1 MLYCPSCDEEC
12 DATSHSMCLTCGDE
26 LVSIAPTSA
35 ASNGSDGRSQ
45 HDNETARGLAQ
56 LLLANTIN
64 NANHDHNG
72 VVAALIPLVARLD
85 NRGTAGQNG
94 GISDVQ
100 DLLPPEALNPQSGT
114 SMHRPVS
121 EKILNGLKRTVLTQ
135 HSAELFEAHVCLY
148 PSRRFSDLSPS
159 MEGESISFN
168 AVPGEFE
175 IQTNDDQT
183 RRIHPKMAAAL
194 VICSPRTIKGGLSS
208 ETLAKIAKIA
218 KHRIPYIAYVERGD
232 GITFVQKALACQR
245 AGQVDD
251 TGKSLCIGVIVG
263 NTTLGGNEVW
273 PYTMQD
279 HRNESHQFGLN
290 VPVVMIRRA
299 DGATLVK
306 FAAQAT
312 ESGASEQQYTPC
324 EIKVDT
330 KEAHSCPV
338 CTDSYE
344 PGATIIRLPFCG
356 HVFHD
361 YCATAWLTKHNT
373 CPYCRK
379 EFSTDDEE
387 YERERRRREASAANL
402 GDVGSSG
409 ADNFYG

>member
-1 MLYCPSCDEEC
+1 
-12 DATSHSMCLTCGDE
+12 
-26 LVSIAPTSA
+26 
-35 ASNGSDGRSQ
+35 
-45 HDNETARGLAQ
+45 
-56 LLLANTIN
+56 
-64 NANHDHNG
+64 
-72 VVAALIPLVARLD
+72 
-85 NRGTAGQNG
+85 
-94 GISDVQ
+94 
-100 DLLPPEALNPQSGT
+100 
-114 SMHRPVS
+114 
-121 EKILNGLKRTVLTQ
+121 
-135 HSAELFEAHVCLY
+135 
-148 PSRRFSDLSPS
+148 
-159 MEGESISFN
+159 
-168 AVPGEFE
+168 
-175 IQTNDDQT
+175 
-183 RRIHPKMAAAL
+183 
-194 VICSPRTIKGGLSS
+194 
-208 ETLAKIAKIA
+208 
-218 KHRIPYIAYVERGD
+218 
-232 GITFVQKALACQR
+232 
-245 AGQVDD
+245 
-251 TGKSLCIGVIVG
+251 
-263 NTTLGGNEVW
+263 
-273 PYTMQD
+273 
-279 HRNESHQFGLN
+279 LN